1 MKEITKKYSI
11 TLEGNDLDAKRA
23 QKLTQGTEL
32 KLSRINDGEDT
43 FEISVSA
50 GDNALDLIDYC
61 YSIGIAPFIDDGSI
75 EVKSAVVDSVK
86 VKQGKS
92 RAKDKTTVYFDVTY
106 TYEDAVEPYEGESGI
121 FGFIPKYDCV
131 LAMAIYSVV
140 NGSKDY
146 VMIQQYLNYFV
157 ADIPMTSEE
166 QLGMFDGDFKEGV
179 NYNFSCGVI
188 FDSEFKHCKAKA
200 KIYNFDDEED
210 VIEIE
215 LDENEKQSAL
225 TLVNH
230 TRIFGGEEPYDCI
243 CE

>member
-1 MKEITKKYSI
+1 MKEITKRYSI
-11 TLEGNDLDAKRA
+11 TLDGNDLDAKRA
-23 QKLTQGTEL
+23 QKLTQGAEL
-32 KLSRINDGEDT
+32 KLSRIDDGEDT
-43 FEISVSA
+43 FEISVNA
-50 GDNALDLIDYC
+50 GENTVDLIEYC
-61 YSIGIAPFIDDGSI
+61 DSIGIAPFIDDGSI
-75 EVKSAVVDSVK
+75 EIKSAAVENVK

-92 RAKDKTTVYFDVTY
+92 RAKDKTTVYFNVTY
-106 TYEDAVEPYEGESGI
+106 SYDDAVEPYESENGI

-131 LAMAIYSVV
+131 LAMAIYSVL

-157 ADIPMTSEE
+157 ADIPMTMKE
-166 QLGMFDGDFKEGV
+166 QYDIFEMEFKEGV

-188 FDSEFKHCKAKA
+188 FDEEFKHCKAKA
-200 KIYNFDDEED
+200 KIYNPDDEED
-210 VIEIE
+210 VLEIE

-225 TLVNH
+225 TFVNH